1 MKRMRT
7 TTLPVFTT
15 EEKQKAH
22 QLLATR
28 VAFMNGRKF
37 EEGDWSVVYCS
48 AKGIPPQR
56 WSNLEIDVMHGALG
70 VEHKMLCYRSGV
82 NLLDA
87 CGKTLMHPAAT
98 RSIRIASIEADPQ
111 EVMHDVLTQYAQLIK
126 AREKRLREQANDGAR
141 ADLRTGWLLWQE
153 SLRQFLYFEE
163 KMVPPRAGDYEAEWV
178 ESGGGSRKGSKNL
191 WVYERKTGIKRF
203 SITTQAGAKV
213 QPYFDVP
220 PPNDPNLYLFTVIG
234 EMLDNGLVRVW
245 LTDATVREINQL
257 IGSLDTAALS
267 AAILKQASL
276 TALSELTSVLH
287 VEAAESVLLSVEAY
301 DALLAAFPG
310 VNDDHCFRLL
320 AHALRQAQ

>member
-1 MKRMRT
+1 MKRGV
-7 TTLPVFTT
+7 TLPAFTP
-15 EEKQKAH
+15 EEKQQAH

-37 EEGDWSVVYCS
+37 EEGDWSAVYCG
-48 AKGIPPQR
+48 AKGIPPQK
-56 WSNLEIDVMHGALG
+56 WSNLEIDVMHGSLG

-98 RSIRIASIEADPQ
+98 RSIRIASVEADPQ
-111 EVMHDVLTQYAQLIK
+111 TVRRDVLTQYAQLIK
-126 AREKRLREQANDGAR
+126 AREKRLRERTAAQQPV
-141 ADLRTGWLLWQE
+141 DLRTGWLLWQE

-163 KMVPPRAGDYEAEWV
+163 KMVPPRVGDYEAKWV
-178 ESGGGSRKGSKNL
+178 ESNSGTRKGSKNL

-220 PPNDPNLYLFTVIG
+220 PPTDPNLNLFTVIG
-234 EMLDNGLVRVW
+234 EMLDTGFVRVW
-245 LTDATVREINQL
+245 LTEATLREIRQL
-257 IGSLDTAALS
+257 AGSLET
-267 AAILKQASL
+267 
-276 TALSELTSVLH
+276 TALSQMILQKANSFVHSEQFKIQHIET
-287 VEAAESVLLSVEAY
+287 AESVLVTNEAY
-301 DALLAAFPG
+301 QALLATFPG

-320 AHALRQAQ
+320 AQALRQTQ